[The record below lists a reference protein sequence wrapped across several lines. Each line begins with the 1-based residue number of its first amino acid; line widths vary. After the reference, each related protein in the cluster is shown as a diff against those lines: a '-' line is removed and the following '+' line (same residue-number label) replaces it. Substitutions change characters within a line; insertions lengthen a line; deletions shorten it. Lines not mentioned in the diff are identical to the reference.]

1 MTDHWQ
7 PKETSTHQDHVIA
20 HVLGA
25 TVLGYFVFDEAL
37 HLLLDIGLV
46 WTIYVDGQMM
56 LLPQVVAINEL
67 ETDAATKSELN
78 REIELLGQEGR
89 LAEGLE
95 RLTPA
100 PAEFLIAAVN
110 FFEDGNQRRLILTG
124 EKANLMIETSL
135 ETAEIQVSA
144 DDQWPTQQ

>member
-37 HLLLDIGLV
+37 HILLDIGLV

-56 LLPQVVAINEL
+56 LLPQVVAINDL
-67 ETDAATKSELN
+67 ETDAATRSELN
-78 REIELLGQEGR
+78 REIEQLGQEGR
-89 LAEGLE
+89 LAERLE
-95 RLTPA
+95 RITPA
-100 PAEFLIAAVN
+100 PVECLITEVN
-110 FFEDGNQRRLILTG
+110 FFEDGERRRLILSG
-124 EKANLMIETSL
+124 EEANLVIETSL
-135 ETAEIQVSA
+135 ETAQIQV
-144 DDQWPTQQ
+144 DGVG

>member
-7 PKETSTHQDHVIA
+7 AKETSTHQDHVIA

-37 HLLLDIGLV
+37 HLLLDIGFV

-67 ETDAATKSELN
+67 ETDAATRNELN
-78 REIELLGQEGR
+78 REIEQLGQKGR

-95 RLTPA
+95 RVTPA
-100 PAEFLIAAVN
+100 PVECLITEVN
-110 FFEDGNQRRLILTG
+110 FF
-124 EKANLMIETSL
+124 
-135 ETAEIQVSA
+135 
-144 DDQWPTQQ
+144 

>member
-37 HLLLDIGLV
+37 HILLDIGLV

-56 LLPQVVAINEL
+56 LLPQVAAINDL
-67 ETDAATKSELN
+67 ETDAGTRNELN
-78 REIELLGQEGR
+78 REIEQLGREGR
-89 LAEGLE
+89 LSEGLE
-95 RLTPA
+95 RITPA
-100 PAEFLIAAVN
+100 PVECLITEVN
-110 FFEDGNQRRLILTG
+110 FFEDGDRRRLILSG
-124 EKANLMIETSL
+124 EEANLVIETSL
-135 ETAEIQVSA
+135 ETAEIKVIA
-144 DDQWPTQQ
+144 DDR